1 MTDLKANFLL
11 LKEWRQ
17 EDKKTVALALQALN
31 PLKDNSL
38 DELAL
43 IAARLSDFHKEILR
57 AKEEEV
63 DAKWFE
69 LVIPLKKKVKAHQE
83 ALEKARK
90 LKIEKKPTSIIH
102 YPDALIR
109 NQRPADQR
117 ILQVLYRGFISG
129 FEEGAKSPQ
138 TPVFLHYLLRELKHL
153 FRHKSEEALHKRV
166 NSISHR
172 LERPTAVEAKTKM
185 LSN

>member
-1 MTDLKANFLL
+1 MSELKANFLL

-17 EDKKTVALALQALN
+17 EDRKTVALALQALT
-31 PLKDNSL
+31 PLKDNSP

-43 IAARLSDFHKEILR
+43 IAARLADFHKEIVR

-69 LVIPLKKKVKAHQE
+69 LVIGLKKKVRAQQE
-83 ALEKARK
+83 AQEKARK
-90 LKIEKKPTSIIH
+90 SKVEKKPPPIIH
-102 YPDALIR
+102 YPEALLR
-109 NQRPADQR
+109 SQRPADQR
-117 ILQVLYRGFISG
+117 ILQVLYRGFICG

-153 FRHKSEEALHKRV
+153 FRHKTEEALHKRV

-172 LERPTAVEAKTKM
+172 LERPTAV
-185 LSN
+185 